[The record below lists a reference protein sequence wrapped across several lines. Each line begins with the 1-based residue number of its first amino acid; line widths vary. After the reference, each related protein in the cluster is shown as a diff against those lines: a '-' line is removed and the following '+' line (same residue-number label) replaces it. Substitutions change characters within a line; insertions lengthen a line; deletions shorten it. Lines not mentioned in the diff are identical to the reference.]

1 MKLSTWFIIAAVV
14 VALVSCSGC
23 VRAGRIVTETHDPA
37 PGRGLIRR
45 VIVEQPAKAVEPAT
59 LLQQEDRAEPMVPI
73 IHASTGARQPIDH
86 AAVKRSGIITWS
98 GVALCVL
105 GAGLLVVRS
114 WVPVIPIGASLA
126 AMGVGLVLLWLPT
139 LFEQYSWLFLAL
151 IGGVAILY
159 LTSGIDNIVKLRAAR
174 SSTSDSRAPPVI
186 QS

>member
-1 MKLSTWFIIAAVV
+1 MRLSTWFIIAAVV

-23 VRAGRIVTETHDPA
+23 VRAGRIVTETHDP
-37 PGRGLIRR
+37 GRGLVRR
-45 VIVEQPAKAVEPAT
+45 VIVEQPGKAVEPAT
-59 LLQQEDRAEPMVPI
+59 LQQEDRSEPLVRI

-86 AAVKRSGIITWS
+86 AAVKRTGIITWS

-114 WVPVIPIGASLA
+114 WVPVVPIGASLA

-159 LTSGIDNIVKLRAAR
+159 LTSGIDNIVKLRASKPSGA
-174 SSTSDSRAPPVI
+174 DSRAPPVI

>member
-23 VRAGRIVTETHDPA
+23 VQAGRIVTETYDPA

-45 VIVEQPAKAVEPAT
+45 VIVEQPGKAVEPAT
-59 LLQQEDRAEPMVPI
+59 LQQVDRTEPMVPI

-114 WVPVIPIGASLA
+114 WVPVVPIGASLA

-151 IGGVAILY
+151 IGGVALLY
-159 LTSGIDNIVKLRAAR
+159 LTSGIDNIVKLRANKPSGA
-174 SSTSDSRAPPVI
+174 DSRAPPVI